1 MGAISKFSMTF
12 QRARSWWRIISVWR
26 TYYQLWHRPLHL
38 LPLFLFRPR
47 RFTEKMQWR
56 KLFDLDPIYAVF
68 CDKVATREY
77 VAQRLGSDAVV
88 PILWLGNDPA
98 ALPFETL
105 RPPYIIKCS
114 HGSGW
119 NIVVRGN
126 DTVDRA
132 ATRAQLGR
140 WLATDFGTLLN
151 EPGYS
156 AVPPRLLVEPLLTH
170 QGGFP
175 IECKFFM
182 FNGVARLVLLRANY
196 GDLGHERTQAYYDM
210 QWRLLPHRAL
220 DEPCST
226 TPVPCPP
233 ELDTMRVMAERLTE
247 DRDFMRVDFLVSDGR
262 VFVGELTSYHE
273 SGLTRFEPDKQDF
286 VLGEWW
292 QLRRPFSRALWTII
306 TRDWGISH

>member
-1 MGAISKFSMTF
+1 MGAISKVSMTF
-12 QRARSWWRIISVWR
+12 QRARSWRRIIDVWR
-26 TYYQLWHRPLHL
+26 TYYRLRRQPLHL

-56 KLFDLDPIYAVF
+56 KIFDLDPIYAVF

-77 VAQRLGSDAVV
+77 VTQRLGSDAVV
-88 PILWLGNDPA
+88 PILWLGSDPA

-126 DTVDRA
+126 ETVDYA
-132 ATRAQLGR
+132 AIRAQLGR
-140 WLATDFGTLLN
+140 WLARDFGIEMI

-156 AVPPRLLVEPLLTH
+156 AVPRQLLVEPLLTH

-182 FNGVARLVLLRANY
+182 FNGVARL
-196 GDLGHERTQAYYDM
+196 
-210 QWRLLPHRAL
+210 AL
-220 DEPCST
+220 IS
-226 TPVPCPP
+226 
-233 ELDTMRVMAERLTE
+233 
-247 DRDFMRVDFLVSDGR
+247 S
-262 VFVGELTSYHE
+262 
-273 SGLTRFEPDKQDF
+273 
-286 VLGEWW
+286 
-292 QLRRPFSRALWTII
+292 QLR
-306 TRDWGISH
+306 